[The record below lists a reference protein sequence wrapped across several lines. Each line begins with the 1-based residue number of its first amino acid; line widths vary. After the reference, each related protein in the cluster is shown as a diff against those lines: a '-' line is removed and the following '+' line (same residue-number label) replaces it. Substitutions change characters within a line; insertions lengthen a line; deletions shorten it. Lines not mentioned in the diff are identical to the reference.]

1 MQAPWKNWVPAQY
14 GIHFKAATK
23 TSSRQYWDRISSRR
37 TLILLLQK
45 YPPEEA
51 GFFIFYFDSLVFF
64 IESIRSLLPGGAG
77 SIYSFIF
84 FLYEK
89 SLFRTSILEAS
100 VYQDPIPEK
109 SSREATALDRQR
121 KIPTCNGDFS
131 KEYLLYLFR
140 RQKEYIIFSRK
151 SNFSIRIAFLRT
163 PSHSFMLA
171 STSSEWMMMPWI
183 LVSYSLRGSTCAS
196 HHTSSRYVPLISY
209 RESSLS
215 WSTET
220 RGLSALSEWGL
231 RRSRWI
237 RRFRISHYSRIASLQ
252 SRSPW

>member
-1 MQAPWKNWVPAQY
+1 MIFYCCLFTQIIPLRTLLHSFQLAS
-14 GIHFKAATK
+14 
-23 TSSRQYWDRISSRR
+23 TSSGVDFLTSDIF
-37 TLILLLQK
+37 LIRFL
-45 YPPEEA
+45 
-51 GFFIFYFDSLVFF
+51 S
-64 IESIRSLLPGGAG
+64 SLLPGGAG

-171 STSSEWMMMPWI
+171 STSSE
-183 LVSYSLRGSTCAS
+183 
-196 HHTSSRYVPLISY
+196 
-209 RESSLS
+209 
-215 WSTET
+215 
-220 RGLSALSEWGL
+220 
-231 RRSRWI
+231 
-237 RRFRISHYSRIASLQ
+237 
-252 SRSPW
+252 